1 MKRQGLLAGGLV
13 VFAVTIISFG
23 YYFYQM
29 VNTPNV
35 LVEQE
40 ARAFYIRSGESF
52 DEVRDR
58 LYDENILQD
67 ILSFSVLA
75 KFKKYDELVKPGRY
89 VLETDMTNMA
99 LVNKLRAGDQSPVRV
114 TFNTIRMP
122 EELAEKITANL
133 EISAQD
139 FLTQLKNPAMAQ
151 KYGFKQETIM
161 AMFIPNTYEMWWN
174 VSVED
179 LFARMH
185 VEYEAFWTDSRRA
198 QANEVGL
205 SLAEVST
212 LASIVQE
219 EVSHWDEAPKVA
231 GLYLNRLE
239 EGMKLD
245 ADPTLKFAAGDF
257 TITRVLNVHKE
268 IDSPYNTYRNRGLPP
283 GPISL
288 PEQQALDAVLQP
300 NDHSYLFMCAKEDF
314 SGYHNFAGNLTE
326 HNRNAARYQAA
337 LNQRRIFD

>member
-1 MKRQGLLAGGLV
+1 MKRQVLLAGGLV
-13 VFAVTIISFG
+13 VFAVTLISFG
-23 YYFYQM
+23 YYGYQM

-35 LVEQE
+35 LVDQE
-40 ARAFYIRSGESF
+40 PRAFYVRTGESF

-58 LYDENILQD
+58 LWDEGVLQD

-89 VLETDMTNMA
+89 VLETNMTNMA
-99 LVNKLRAGDQSPVRV
+99 LVNKLRAGDQTPVRV

-122 EELAEKITANL
+122 DELAEKITANL

-151 KYGFKQETIM
+151 KYGFKQETLM

-174 VSVED
+174 ITVED

-185 VEYEAFWTDSRRA
+185 EEYQAFWTDTRRS
-198 QANEVGL
+198 QAEALDLNLV
-205 SLAEVST
+205 EVST

-219 EVSHWDEAPKVA
+219 EVSHWDEAPVVA
-231 GLYLNRLE
+231 GLYLNRLSQ
-239 EGMKLD
+239 GIKLD

-288 PEQQALDAVLQP
+288 PEQQALNAVLQP
-300 NDHSYLFMCAKEDF
+300 EDHSYLYMCAKEDF
-314 SGYHNFAGNLTE
+314 SGYHNFAKSLTE

-337 LNQRRIFD
+337 LNQRRIFN